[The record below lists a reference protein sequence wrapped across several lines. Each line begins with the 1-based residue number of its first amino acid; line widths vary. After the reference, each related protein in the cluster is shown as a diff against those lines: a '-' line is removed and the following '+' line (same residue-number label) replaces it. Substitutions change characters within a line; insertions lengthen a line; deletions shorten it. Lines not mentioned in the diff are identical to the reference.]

1 MKSNKN
7 FFIYVRL
14 EREGNLFQDKR
25 KELEQRLTAEGDR
38 YRKVKTRNGWKRMET
53 EYLHRDGYEDYTV
66 NTNLVFV

>member
-38 YRKVKTRNGWKRMET
+38 YRKVKMRNGSRIHPQGWI
-53 EYLHRDGYEDYTV
+53 
-66 NTNLVFV
+66 